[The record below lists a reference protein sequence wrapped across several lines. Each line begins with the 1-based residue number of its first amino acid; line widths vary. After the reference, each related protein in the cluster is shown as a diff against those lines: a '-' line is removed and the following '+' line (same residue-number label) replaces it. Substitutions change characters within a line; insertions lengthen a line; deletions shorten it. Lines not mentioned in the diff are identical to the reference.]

1 MESHNA
7 KIWKSFVIT
16 ILLLVSIS
24 AIVVYLK
31 NHEVIDTGL
40 YMILLIANF
49 ILTPLILVKSIFFE
63 KNIKINV
70 KWKKFIIAYLLII
83 SIGAIIF
90 YLKSYAII
98 DTKVYMILNLANF
111 MFTPLILSKTAFSEK
126 K

>member
-1 MESHNA
+1 MERHNA

-98 DTKVYMILNLANF
+98 DTKVYMILHLANF